1 MFPLKSKVKKSDEPD
16 NVKISESMSSISI
29 IKSKT
34 ESSIIVWSS
43 INPIVGASF
52 TFITDTKKDWLTG
65 PDNPSSRVIVK
76 LSWPYQSKSSVE
88 KLISE
93 RELPEPPLIISLNIL
108 GLDSSGVI
116 SNDMSMKLNGVS
128 FKNESESISDIN
140 IVIFVLLPSLKL
152 IFW

>member
-116 SNDMSMKLNGVS
+116 SNDMSMKLNCVS